1 MRKLRTPM
9 ALGTNGLGQI
19 DMILVILVHSQASE
33 YSNHEQDI
41 IRQSFSV
48 YLR

>member
-1 MRKLRTPM
+1 M